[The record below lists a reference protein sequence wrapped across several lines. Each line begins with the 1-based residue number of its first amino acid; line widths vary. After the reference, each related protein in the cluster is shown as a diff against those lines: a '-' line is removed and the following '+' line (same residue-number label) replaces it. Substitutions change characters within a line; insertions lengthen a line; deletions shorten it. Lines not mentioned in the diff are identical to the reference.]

1 MIHNKTFEGI
11 YVSDKHSDIEIAMDL
26 VSKYYL
32 IQDSILVKF
41 KRKAKET
48 LLQKASSLIHS
59 ITNSTARRLLMLI
72 IKKENEIEMKHT
84 MQLNSEFL
92 ETCESEKS
100 KFRCGRILLMD
111 DDDLVRE
118 ITELMLERLG
128 YDSEVSQEG
137 TEAMN
142 LYEKAM
148 NSVYPFNAVIIDL
161 KVKAGLDGLDTIKGL
176 KVMDPQVKA
185 IVSSGFTNDPVMTNF
200 KEYGF
205 QGVLPK
211 PYKMKD
217 IEDALFKISTEWE
230 N

>member
-1 MIHNKTFEGI
+1 
-11 YVSDKHSDIEIAMDL
+11 
-26 VSKYYL
+26 
-32 IQDSILVKF
+32 
-41 KRKAKET
+41 
-48 LLQKASSLIHS
+48 
-59 ITNSTARRLLMLI
+59 
-72 IKKENEIEMKHT
+72 

-92 ETCESEKS
+92 ETSESEKS
-100 KFRCGRILLMD
+100 KFRYGRVLLMD

-161 KVKAGLDGLDTIKGL
+161 KVKAGLDGLDTINGL

-217 IEDALFKISTEWE
+217 IEDALFKISTERE